1 MVMMTVVLVLVG
13 FASQVLA
20 QAIKDV
26 KEQHPD
32 MSVTKVVV
40 HKETELSTEAQVSA
54 GVSHLSA

>member
-1 MVMMTVVLVLVG
+1 MLVG

-54 GVSHLSA
+54 GVFHLSA